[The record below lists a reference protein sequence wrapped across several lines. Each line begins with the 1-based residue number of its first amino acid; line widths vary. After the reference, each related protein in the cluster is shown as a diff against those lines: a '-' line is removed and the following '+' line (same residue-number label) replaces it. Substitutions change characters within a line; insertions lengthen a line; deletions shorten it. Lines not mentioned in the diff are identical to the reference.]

1 MMRACLGYFVAYVG
15 EPDENGRYHIVP
27 SVCHEQERSK
37 ANHRENSAASVDL
50 PVVVN
55 AGHGLS
61 REVRQSLFLVRL
73 GRQVAAGSDHGPKK
87 PSMGRISNC

>member
-37 ANHRENSAASVDL
+37 ANHRENS
-50 PVVVN
+50 
-55 AGHGLS
+55 
-61 REVRQSLFLVRL
+61 
-73 GRQVAAGSDHGPKK
+73 
-87 PSMGRISNC
+87 